1 LAEKAEPRRA
11 LWKKTIAPT
20 MTENGIKPK
29 GQTTASLWNRSTSGL
44 VEESAVK
51 LNYFGVS
58 DKVLLSAGH
67 ARARWTNHGEL
78 YEKKQLRR
86 P

>member
-1 LAEKAEPRRA
+1 
-11 LWKKTIAPT
+11 

-29 GQTTASLWNRSTSGL
+29 DQTTASLWNRSTSGL

-67 ARARWTNHGEL
+67 ARARWITIYILHML
-78 YEKKQLRR
+78 LAITL
-86 P
+86 